1 MEILIPSDTQD
12 VKMDGFFANVLEIN
26 IIPEIK
32 IGFQKSIILMDQF
45 KVQVSR
51 FETQSLFLLA

>member
-32 IGFQKSIILMDQF
+32 IGF
-45 KVQVSR
+45 
-51 FETQSLFLLA
+51 